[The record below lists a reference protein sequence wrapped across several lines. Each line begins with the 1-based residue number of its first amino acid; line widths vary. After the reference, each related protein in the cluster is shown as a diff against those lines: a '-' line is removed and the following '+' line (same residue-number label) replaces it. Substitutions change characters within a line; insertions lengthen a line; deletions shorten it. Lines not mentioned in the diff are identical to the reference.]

1 VKRNILLA
9 AILALTPCTATRAA
23 AATPRAAAAAPAR
36 IESRVTA
43 ESAIGAGWWERNK
56 SRFQELAACTFASA
70 DITVAI
76 IGGVSGAGG
85 VLGVMAAA
93 VVVAMCL

>member
-1 VKRNILLA
+1 MKRNILLA

-23 AATPRAAAAAPAR
+23 AATPSRAATAPAR
-36 IESRVTA
+36 IESCATA
-43 ESAIGAGWWERNK
+43 EAAIGAGWWERNK
-56 SRFQELAACTFASA
+56 SRFQELATCTFASA
-70 DITVAI
+70 DITLAI